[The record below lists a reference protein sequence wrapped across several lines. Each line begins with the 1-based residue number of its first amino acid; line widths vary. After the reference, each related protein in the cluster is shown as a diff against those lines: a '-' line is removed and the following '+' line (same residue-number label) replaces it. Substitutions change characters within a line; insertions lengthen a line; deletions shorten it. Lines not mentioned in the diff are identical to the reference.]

1 MARTLQQ
8 RLGAAILD
16 RRILVR
22 LTQEGAAGAA
32 GISVRSWRDLE
43 AGKTAVSLDVIEKI
57 IKGLDW
63 SWADVFAVVSGGK
76 PESETPIE
84 ARRLMDEAWRRATPR
99 EREVVMAGLRVLAGG
114 RRTRD

>member
-1 MARTLQQ
+1 MARSLQQ

-16 RRILVR
+16 RRILVG

-32 GISVRSWRDLE
+32 YISVRSWRDLE
-43 AGKTAVSLDVIEKI
+43 AGKTAVGLDVIEKV

-63 SWADVFAVVSGGK
+63 SWADVLTIVSGNK
-76 PESETPIE
+76 TDSETPIDV
-84 ARRLMDEAWRRATPR
+84 RRLMDEAWRRATPR
-99 EREVVMAGLRVLAGG
+99 EREVVIAGLRVLAGG